1 MIFTPINTGSAPND
15 GTGDTPRAAAQKIN
29 SGFEEVEARLHD
41 QGEQI
46 AYAKRSIDDV
56 VALAQESAEAASAD
70 RQQTGEDRDAV
81 EAAAIAVAADRVQ
94 TGLDRTA
101 THADAVSTAA
111 DRTAA
116 AAAATTATDKATIA
130 TTKAGEAAGSATAAA
145 GSAIAAAN
153 SATAAA
159 ASAAI
164 ADRAAG
170 GSAGQVQYNV
180 GGVLTGG
187 AGLTF
192 DGSRLVA
199 SGGIG
204 IGAAPG
210 AGTQLRLSANITGA
224 IAAFPLTLA
233 QTIQSDVT
241 FNCDMIRVSPATQAA
256 SFTLG
261 RVSNFRADGIGLGA
275 GSVVTESYGFW
286 ASSSM
291 TAAGLNAAF
300 RGEIPSGAGRWNL
313 YMVGTAANYLAGG
326 LSVGSAADAG
336 AGNIRA
342 GGTVRPGSFTVAT
355 LPSASGAGGGAQAFV
370 TDAST
375 TTYRAVVA
383 GGGSE
388 GVTVTSIGGQWLIGA

>member
-56 VALAQESAEAASAD
+56 VALAQESAEAAAAD

-94 TGLDRTA
+94 TGLDRAA
-101 THADAVSTAA
+101 THGDAVATAA

-116 AAAATTATDKATIA
+116 AAAAATATDKATIA

-145 GSAIAAAN
+145 GSATAAAN

-170 GSAGQVQYNV
+170 GSNGQIQFNSA
-180 GGVLTGG
+180 GVLTGS
-187 AGLTF
+187 ASLIWT
-192 DGSRLVA
+192 GSRL
-199 SGGIG
+199 G
-204 IGAAPG
+204 IGATGGAPG
-210 AGTQLRLSANITGA
+210 SELEIRKSTGDVNVTLQSDASGTAYINLMGPLVAYGGLRANNGVSEEWRLGGLGSGGTFGVSLAGVERLKINSQSVTIGTSSAPGVALRVGGVIAATGA
-224 IAAFPLTLA
+224 I
-233 QTIQSDVT
+233 
-241 FNCDMIRVSPATQAA
+241 
-256 SFTLG
+256 
-261 RVSNFRADGIGLGA
+261 
-275 GSVVTESYGFW
+275 
-286 ASSSM
+286 
-291 TAAGLNAAF
+291 
-300 RGEIPSGAGRWNL
+300 
-313 YMVGTAANYLAGG
+313 
-326 LSVGSAADAG
+326 
-336 AGNIRA
+336 
-342 GGTVRPGSFTVAT
+342 RPGSFTVAT
-355 LPSASGAGGGAQAFV
+355 LPSASGVGPGSQAHV
-370 TDAST
+370 TDASI
-375 TTYRAVVA
+375 TTYRAVVV
-383 GGGSE
+383 GGGSD